1 MSNISVKK
9 FYKTTITRYGT
20 VQSFNRTATYLPN
33 PEDSEMSSS
42 DEEKNSDIE
51 YESTESE
58 YLEDNDEENIS
69 DNEKDLQSELQVTN
83 CSDKKKT
90 QPDNYRWRKRNPIPV
105 QSSFTGLEFQSHQQ
119 MKRVHATILI

>member
-20 VQSFNRTATYLPN
+20 VQSFNRTAAYLPN
-33 PEDSEMSSS
+33 PEESEMSSS

-69 DNEKDLQSELQVTN
+69 KKVCNLNCKLQVVQKKRRHSLIIIDGEKETLSL
-83 CSDKKKT
+83 CSLHS
-90 QPDNYRWRKRNPIPV
+90 Q
-105 QSSFTGLEFQSHQQ
+105 G
-119 MKRVHATILI
+119 

>member
-20 VQSFNRTATYLPN
+20 VQSFNRTAAYLLN
-33 PEDSEMSSS
+33 PEESEMSSS

-69 DNEKDLQSELQVTN
+69 KKVCNLNCKLQVVQMKRRQ
-83 CSDKKKT
+83 S
-90 QPDNYRWRKRNPIPV
+90 DNYSWRKRNPIPV
-105 QSSFTGLEFQSHQQ
+105 QSSFTGL
-119 MKRVHATILI
+119 

>member
-20 VQSFNRTATYLPN
+20 VQSFNRTAAYLLN
-33 PEDSEMSSS
+33 PEESEMSSS

-83 CSDKKKT
+83 CSDEKKT
-90 QPDNYRWRKRNPIPV
+90 QPDNYRWRKRNPISV
-105 QSSFTGLEFQSHQQ
+105 QSSFTGLKFSEPT
-119 MKRVHATILI
+119 AD